1 MDEPHKDDEVGR
13 RGLSMNTSSRWPAR
27 RGPCARSSRTQLP
40 STLQQL
46 LMWFV
51 CATLQGHPV
60 PAHSRHELPQP
71 PAHHQPAARGRLRR
85 RGGCHAGAACSAGSR
100 PPSRLRDLTPLP
112 LNHPLQTYTPSTEL
126 EAANNRPF
134 PPAVFLSYSKPSAE
148 ALVIT
153 SCPLS
158 PSLREQGVGVRVYN
172 EEFVFYSKY
181 LIP

>member
-1 MDEPHKDDEVGR
+1 MRFCRGTLYPLIRGTSFLNPLPIASLPHVGGYDVKVGASHGR
-13 RGLSMNTSSRWPAR
+13 RAAPGSGRASHTRDI
-27 RGPCARSSRTQLP
+27 TP
-40 STLQQL
+40 SL
-46 LMWFV
+46 
-51 CATLQGHPV
+51 
-60 PAHSRHELPQP
+60 
-71 PAHHQPAARGRLRR
+71 
-85 RGGCHAGAACSAGSR
+85 
-100 PPSRLRDLTPLP
+100 

-148 ALVIT
+148 ALVLT